1 LLESVAIGPRKGH
14 AMREKLNENPKAQ
27 VGLILVLI
35 VVAAFMF
42 IKSSGGGEEEES
54 AGTTEATVAVAGT
67 SAVGTATGATP
78 GEAVEGAV
86 ESAVESAGE
95 NVSAVP
101 AAVPTPP
108 PPKPVAA
115 AYDSGKTVVL
125 LVVHDGGIDD
135 RLVQQASSQLNSDSH
150 VAFFEV
156 PAKRIADYA
165 AITLGLDVNRVPALV
180 VMRPKRLSGGTP
192 QASVDYG
199 FQTSENV
206 QQAVRDAAYEGHE
219 LTYHPN

>member
-1 LLESVAIGPRKGH
+1 V
-14 AMREKLNENPKAQ
+14 REKLNENPIAQ
-27 VGLILVLI
+27 VGLILILA
-35 VVAAFMF
+35 VVGVYIF
-42 IKSSGGGEEEES
+42 ISSSGGEEEES
-54 AGTTEATVAVAGT
+54 AAPTEATVAVAGT

-86 ESAVESAGE
+86 ESAIEGGGGA
-95 NVSAVP
+95 VSAAP

-115 AYDSGKTVVL
+115 AYRSGKTVVL
-125 LVVHDGGIDD
+125 LIVHDGGIDD
-135 RLVQQASSQLNSDSH
+135 KLVQQSSSQLNSNPN
-150 VAFFEV
+150 VALFTV
-156 PAKRIADYA
+156 PAKQIARYA
-165 AITLGLDVNRVPALV
+165 AITIGLDVNRVPALV
-180 VMRPKRLSGGTP
+180 VMRPKKLSGGTP

-199 FQTSENV
+199 FQTAQNV

>member
-1 LLESVAIGPRKGH
+1 
-14 AMREKLNENPKAQ
+14 MREKLNENPKAQ
-27 VGLILVLI
+27 VALVAILV
-35 VVAAFMF
+35 VVGAFIF
-42 IKSSGGGEEEES
+42 LKGSGGEEESVET
-54 AGTTEATVAVAGT
+54 GPTEATVAVAGT

-86 ESAVESAGE
+86 ESAIESVGE
-95 NVSAVP
+95 TGAAVP
-101 AAVPTPP
+101 TAVPTPP
-108 PPKPVAA
+108 PPRPVAA

-125 LVVHDGGIDD
+125 LIVHDGGIDD
-135 RLVQQASSQLNSDSH
+135 RLVQQASSQLNSDPS

-156 PAKRIADYA
+156 PAKRIARYA
-165 AITLGLDVNRVPALV
+165 AITVGLDVNRVPALV
-180 VMRPKRLSGGTP
+180 VMRPKKLSGGTP

-206 QQAVRDAAYEGHE
+206 RQAVRDAAYKGRE

>member
-1 LLESVAIGPRKGH
+1 
-14 AMREKLNENPKAQ
+14 MREKLNENPIAQ
-27 VGLILVLI
+27 VGLILIL
-35 VVAAFMF
+35 VVVGVYMF
-42 IKSSGGGEEEES
+42 ISSSGGEEEES
-54 AGTTEATVAVAGT
+54 AAPTEATVAVAGT

-86 ESAVESAGE
+86 ESAIESAGE
-95 NVSAVP
+95 TVSATPSAVP
-101 AAVPTPP
+101 APP

-125 LVVHDGGIDD
+125 LIVHDGGIDD
-135 RLVQQASSQLNSDSH
+135 KLVQQASSQLDSDPS

-165 AITLGLDVNRVPALV
+165 AITIGLDINRVPALV
-180 VMRPKRLSGGTP
+180 VMRPKKLSGGTP

>member
-1 LLESVAIGPRKGH
+1 V
-14 AMREKLNENPKAQ
+14 REKLNENPKAQ
-27 VGLILVLI
+27 VGLIVVLI
-35 VVAAFMF
+35 AVGAFMF
-42 IKSSGGGEEEES
+42 LKSSGGGEEEET

-86 ESAVESAGE
+86 EGAIESAGE
-95 NVSAVP
+95 TVSAAP
-101 AAVPTPP
+101 TAVPTPP
-108 PPKPVAA
+108 PPKPVAT

-125 LVVHDGGIDD
+125 LIVHDGGIDD
-135 RLVQQASSQLNSDSH
+135 KLVQQASSQLKSDSE

-165 AITLGLDVNRVPALV
+165 AITVGLDVNRVPALV

-206 QQAVRDAAYEGHE
+206 QQAVRDAAYKGRE